1 MAMMQKRYFP
11 KTYTGHEIPLRTNTD
26 CILYN
31 LGYGTEQIS
40 LTQKIDG
47 VLNKLRDYENLL
59 ANELIHIESEDY
71 IQNKP
76 YKKNT
81 ILTHNGQTFI
91 STKDTRANEPKDN
104 SQFWLPLSPRLKNI
118 CLLEEKFD
126 IGTKEYTII
135 SDYGYTYDSLSKLL
149 QSGEFIGLINNGDY
163 IWVGCLYGKLKLVA
177 NVDVH
182 YNPNT
187 ENKTHCIDFICTEI
201 KLTNDARSAGSNLF
215 ELDTNLMSNVNISDG
230 LNNIILSNFFPSKSW
245 LMKSIFYKNSI
256 ALGLSDNFLSHI
268 VDKYKNVIVRNFD
281 KKNNNITNKTDYG
294 IANVNLGRSWILYEG
309 EIKTFGA
316 LSSLEESM
324 MCAPYPIFEK
334 YDNRQVIVN
343 GRRLGIL
350 TSSLLAAHT
359 KTKGYPEY
367 SQLDLNPIMIKNNI
381 SKVYTN
387 AYRDSVYPMFG
398 TRFV

>member
-1 MAMMQKRYFP
+1 MAMIQKRYFP

-26 CILYN
+26 CILYS
-31 LGYGTEQIS
+31 LGYDTEQIS

-47 VLNKLRDYENLL
+47 VLNKLRDYENML
-59 ANELIHIESEDY
+59 ANELIYIEREDY

-91 STKDTRANEPKDN
+91 SIKDTKANEPKDN
-104 SQFWLPLSPRLKNI
+104 SPFWLPLSPRLKNI
-118 CLLEEKFD
+118 CLLEEKFNT
-126 IGTKEYTII
+126 GTKEYTIT

-149 QSGEFIGLINNGDY
+149 QSGEYIGLINNGDY
-163 IWVGCLYGKLKLVA
+163 IWVECLYGRFKFVA
-177 NVDVH
+177 NVDAC
-182 YNPNT
+182 YNPSI
-187 ENKTHCIDFICTEI
+187 ENKTHCIDFICTEL
-201 KLTNDARSAGSNLF
+201 KLTNETALVGSSWFN
-215 ELDTNLMSNVNISDG
+215 LDTNLISNINIKDG
-230 LNNIILSNFFPSKSW
+230 LNNIILSDFFSSNSW
-245 LMKSIFYKNSI
+245 LLKSIFYRNRL
-256 ALGLSDNFLSHI
+256 AFGFSDNFLTHI
-268 VDKYKNVIVRNFD
+268 VEKFKNVIVRNFD
-281 KKNNNITNKTDYG
+281 KKNNNIINKTDYG

-309 EIKTFGA
+309 EIKTFGT

-324 MCAPYPIFEK
+324 MCATYPIFEK

-350 TSSLLAAHT
+350 TSSLVSAHA
-359 KTKGYPEY
+359 KNKGYPEY

-381 SKVYTN
+381 SKIYTN
-387 AYRDSVYPMFG
+387 AYRDSVFPMVG

>member
-59 ANELIHIESEDY
+59 ANELIHIETEDY

-91 STKDTRANEPKDN
+91 SIKDTKANEPKDN

-126 IGTKEYTII
+126 AGTKEYRII
-135 SDYGYTYDSLSKLL
+135 SDYDYTYDSLSKLL

-163 IWVGCLYGKLKLVA
+163 IWVECLYGRIKLVA
-177 NVDVH
+177 NVDTY
-182 YNPNT
+182 YNPST

-201 KLTNDARSAGSNLF
+201 KLTNNAGVAGSNWF
-215 ELDTNLMSNVNISDG
+215 ELDTNLMSNINVSDG
-230 LNNIILSNFFPSKSW
+230 LNNIILSNFFPSKS
-245 LMKSIFYKNSI
+245 
-256 ALGLSDNFLSHI
+256 
-268 VDKYKNVIVRNFD
+268 
-281 KKNNNITNKTDYG
+281 
-294 IANVNLGRSWILYEG
+294 
-309 EIKTFGA
+309 
-316 LSSLEESM
+316 
-324 MCAPYPIFEK
+324 
-334 YDNRQVIVN
+334 
-343 GRRLGIL
+343 
-350 TSSLLAAHT
+350 
-359 KTKGYPEY
+359 
-367 SQLDLNPIMIKNNI
+367 
-381 SKVYTN
+381 
-387 AYRDSVYPMFG
+387 
-398 TRFV
+398 